1 MFTHEQGLRLAPYAS
16 VAMAIAAT
24 SMFALAAHARNPWLA
39 LCGVVTIAGCVFVAS
54 RISARLA
61 LTKDL

>member
-1 MFTHEQGLRLAPYAS
+1 MFTYDPVLRVAPYTS
-16 VAMAIAAT
+16 IVLAIIAT
-24 SMFALAAHARNPWLA
+24 SMFALAAHDRNPWLA
-39 LCGVVTIAGCVFVAS
+39 LCGIATMASCVFLAS